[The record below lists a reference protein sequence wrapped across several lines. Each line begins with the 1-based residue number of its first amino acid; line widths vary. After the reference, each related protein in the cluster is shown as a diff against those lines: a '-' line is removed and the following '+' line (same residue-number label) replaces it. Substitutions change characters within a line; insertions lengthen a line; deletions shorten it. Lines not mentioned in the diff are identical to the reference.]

1 MPKRSPRAPRISF
14 VTPLFNCLAHT
25 QAMVESLRATIPFW
39 ISYEII
45 LVDDGSTDGTR
56 EWLAGLGEPFRVIL
70 NERNEGYAAATNR
83 GAAAARGKVLA
94 LLNNDL
100 VLLRGWLRPMLHAL
114 TLLGGRAG
122 LVGNVQLSAESR
134 EVDHSGVWV
143 TLKGKPEHDRRR
155 PGLASLLF
163 RPAPSAF
170 AVTGACVL
178 VRAATWRRLGGFDE
192 AYVNGCED
200 VDLCLRARQAGLV
213 NVIALRSRV
222 LHHVSASPGRHLRDE
237 ENARRLVL
245 RWHRELAVAAC
256 RPIAREQFIEAMR
269 LVMPDPRDFP
279 DKAGALRAALYLAH
293 LRSSPPEAAV
303 AVLEKAID
311 LELARWREMFSN
323 PA

>member
-1 MPKRSPRAPRISF
+1 MPTRSLRTPRISV

-25 QAMVESLRATIPFW
+25 QAMVASLRGTIPPW
-39 ISYEII
+39 IAYEVI

-56 EWLAGLGEPFRVIL
+56 EWLARLGDPFRVIL
-70 NERNEGYAAATNR
+70 NERNEGFAAATNR
-83 GAAAARGKVLA
+83 GAAAARGRILA

-100 VLLRGWLRPMLHAL
+100 ILKRGWLRPMLSAL
-114 TLLGGRAG
+114 RLLGRRAG
-122 LVGNVQLSAESR
+122 LVGNVQIDAATH
-134 EVDHSGVWV
+134 EVDHAGITVN
-143 TLKGKPEHDRRR
+143 LKGKPEHDRRR

-163 RPAPSAF
+163 RPAPGAF

-200 VDLCLRARQAGLV
+200 IDLCLRARQAGLV
-213 NVIALRSRV
+213 NVVALRSRV
-222 LHHVSASPGRHLRDE
+222 LHHVSSSPGRKLRDE
-237 ENARRLVL
+237 ENTRRLVQ

-256 RPIAREQFIEAMR
+256 RPVAWDQFLEV
-269 LVMPDPRDFP
+269 LPEPRDFP
-279 DKAGALRAALYLAH
+279 DKAEALRTALYLA
-293 LRSSPPEAAV
+293 RMRGSPPEPAV

-323 PA
+323 SA